1 MGLLLSITTYIWVG
15 IAVVIILL
23 LGFLFALLPFGLW
36 FKALVS
42 GAYIGIFQLTGMK
55 LRKVNLNLL
64 VDSYITAVKAG
75 VKISIVDLETHYMA
89 GGHVERVVDALI
101 TAHGA
106 KINLTVE
113 NAKAIDLAN
122 RDILQA
128 VQNCVVPIVITTPF
142 ISAVACDGIELK
154 VKARVTVRYNIE
166 KLIGNAGE
174 DTIIARVGEGV
185 VTAVGSAKSHK
196 LVLENPDSISKTVL
210 SKGLDKGTVYDILS
224 IDIADIDVGRNIGAK
239 LQAERAE
246 ADVQIATARAEN
258 RKAMAIATEHEMR
271 AKTQEMKAKLLN
283 AESDV
288 PKAISMAFRA
298 GNIGVMDYYRM
309 QNVLSDTNMRNS
321 VANSGGDNNNI

>member
-1 MGLLLSITTYIWVG
+1 MGLLLSITTYVWVG

-309 QNVLSDTNMRNS
+309 QNVLADTNMRNS